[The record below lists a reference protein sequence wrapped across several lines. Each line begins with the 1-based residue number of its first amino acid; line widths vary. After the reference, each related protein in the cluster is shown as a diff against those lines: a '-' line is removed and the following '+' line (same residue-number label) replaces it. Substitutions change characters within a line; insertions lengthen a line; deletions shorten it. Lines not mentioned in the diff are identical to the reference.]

1 MDYYAQIKINPYLNP
16 DEDLIW
22 AGQPQA
28 GIKFRKS
35 DILFI
40 PFGMLWTAFFAVLI
54 WQLHIYTT
62 VPFFFV
68 GLYMLIGRFIVD
80 ARYRTR
86 VYYALTDSRIIILRG
101 YFKRKIE
108 SVPLKELGEIK
119 LSAGSDDS
127 GTILLE
133 PANLIYNWK
142 SASYFHSA
150 TQFAP
155 TRLEFLSDAKTV
167 CDEIS
172 KAQKKA
178 KLDNRS
184 T

>member
-16 DEDLIW
+16 NEELIW
-22 AGQPQA
+22 AGQPQT

-35 DILFI
+35 DILFT
-40 PFGMLWTAFFAVLI
+40 PFSMLWTAFFAMLI
-54 WQLHIYTT
+54 WRRHIYTA

-68 GLYMLIGRFIVD
+68 GLYMLFGRFIVD

-101 YFKRKIE
+101 YYMLKID

-119 LSAGSDDS
+119 LSAVSDDS
-127 GTILLE
+127 GTIVLE
-133 PANLIYNWK
+133 PAKLIYNWK

-155 TRLEFLSDAKTV
+155 TRLEFLSEAKQV
-167 CDEIS
+167 YGEILQ
-172 KAQKKA
+172 AQKNA
-178 KLDNRS
+178 L
-184 T
+184 TAAG